1 MNKLHNLDINS
12 SSNAESIK
20 ISLENNLKYRLAK
33 TRNSATKYDKFMS
46 LAYSVVDRLVDR
58 WIATQ
63 DTYKS
68 VKPKRVYYLSM
79 EWLLGRSLENC
90 LVNLDIYDE
99 CKDALKDLGIDIN
112 NLLETE
118 LDAGLGNGGLG
129 RLAACFMDSM
139 STLGIPAIGYGLR
152 YEFGLFHQRIV
163 DGKQVETPDNW
174 LSLPNPWEIM
184 HPEYIIN
191 VQFGGNVKQINNKS
205 GKTSV
210 IWEGGEEEKA
220 IPYDMPIPGYKTN
233 TVNTLRLWSAKSID
247 EFNLEYFNHGDY
259 IRACEEQMEAEN
271 LTRVLY
277 PNDKVFA
284 GQELRLKQEFFL
296 VSASIQDII
305 MRFFRECGIWRLFP
319 EKVAIHLNDTHPA
332 LAIPELMRIFIDQQ
346 EMTWDE
352 AWDLTVRTFAYT
364 NHTVLPEALE
374 EWPVFLLEQN
384 LPRHMEI
391 IYQINLNFLKEVS
404 IRYPGDISRLTRMSL
419 IAEDGQKRVRMA
431 NLAVVGSHSVNGV
444 SKLHTQLL
452 CDTIMRDFNEF
463 YPGKFNN
470 KTNGITPR
478 RWLLQANQPLSH
490 LITEAIGDGWIKN
503 LTELRQLEPLADDQA
518 FRIAWREA
526 QAKCKEPLNLL
537 VQRECGIKPL
547 TGSIYD
553 VQVKRFHEYKRQ
565 LLFAMY
571 IITTYLRIKADPN
584 GIHIPRT
591 FMIGGKAAPGYE
603 RAKLIIHLIA
613 NMANIINKDPEING
627 NMRVLFLPNYRVSL
641 AEKLIPA
648 ADLSEQI
655 SMAGMEASGTSNMKF
670 MLNGSITIGTL
681 DGANIEMLE
690 EVGKENIFI
699 FGHTADEIIEI
710 KRAGYFPD
718 EIIENSPILQQI
730 LHLLECDFFCP
741 GEQGTFRPIYDDL
754 ISQDRY
760 CHIAD
765 FAAYLACQD
774 AVTEAYKDIE
784 RWTRMSIMNTARSGK
799 FSSDRTIMEYVK
811 DIWNVG
817 VVPVEK

>member
-1 MNKLHNLDINS
+1 
-12 SSNAESIK
+12 
-20 ISLENNLKYRLAK
+20 
-33 TRNSATKYDKFMS
+33 
-46 LAYSVVDRLVDR
+46 
-58 WIATQ
+58 
-63 DTYKS
+63 
-68 VKPKRVYYLSM
+68 
-79 EWLLGRSLENC
+79 
-90 LVNLDIYDE
+90 
-99 CKDALKDLGIDIN
+99 
-112 NLLETE
+112 
-118 LDAGLGNGGLG
+118 
-129 RLAACFMDSM
+129 
-139 STLGIPAIGYGLR
+139 
-152 YEFGLFHQRIV
+152 
-163 DGKQVETPDNW
+163 
-174 LSLPNPWEIM
+174 
-184 HPEYIIN
+184 
-191 VQFGGNVKQINNKS
+191 
-205 GKTSV
+205 
-210 IWEGGEEEKA
+210 
-220 IPYDMPIPGYKTN
+220 
-233 TVNTLRLWSAKSID
+233 
-247 EFNLEYFNHGDY
+247 
-259 IRACEEQMEAEN
+259 
-271 LTRVLY
+271 
-277 PNDKVFA
+277 
-284 GQELRLKQEFFL
+284 
-296 VSASIQDII
+296 

-754 ISQDRY
+754 IYRTD
-760 CHIAD
+760 IA
-765 FAAYLACQD
+765 
-774 AVTEAYKDIE
+774 T
-784 RWTRMSIMNTARSGK
+784 
-799 FSSDRTIMEYVK
+799 
-811 DIWNVG
+811 
-817 VVPVEK
+817 